1 MKYFRLYLLLFLIPS
16 LCIAQANRLTGTV
29 TGSVVD
35 NHTQEKLQG
44 ANILLVGT
52 KLGTTTDADG
62 KFTITNV
69 LPGVYSTRASLL
81 GYMDAVVTDIV
92 VGNVK
97 PSDITISL
105 TESTIEFG
113 EVEVSTAFFQNTP
126 DIPVSTQIQ
135 SNEEIRRLPGGFEDV
150 VRAVSILPG
159 VAQVQAG
166 RNDLIVRGGA
176 PSENLYII
184 DNIEVPNINH
194 FGTQGASGGP
204 LSYVNLDFVD
214 KTTFSSGGF
223 GVRYGDKL
231 SSVLSI
237 NLRNG
242 RKDRMGGKATIAATQ
257 FGLNLEGPIE
267 ESGTYFFS
275 ARRSYL
281 DFIFKSAGFGFVP
294 EYWDF
299 MGKSNYDLS
308 GSDQLSVVGIAA
320 LDNVRLFNDTDKKRF
335 DNSRILYS
343 KNNAAVFGMS
353 WRHLFTNGF
362 STVTFSQLY
371 TDYKYR
377 QDDTLLNPIFMN
389 NSYEREWSFRGDV
402 TWETVKTTE
411 LSAGIQGKFV
421 GFNSDIVLPPF
432 PSSFGDTVLFNG
444 TLDTTAIKGSAYIQ
458 ASHGFER
465 LRITGGLR
473 ADYFDLIANSFVIA
487 PRFSASY
494 TISPVTTI
502 NASAGRYFQT
512 PSYIW
517 LVANPSN
524 RKLKQIS
531 ADQLVLGV
539 DHIVRSDT
547 KISLEG
553 YLKKYSEYPASASQP
568 YLLLS
573 NTGAGYG
580 GANESFAS
588 FGLDSIVSAG
598 TGTAYG
604 VELFLQ
610 KKLSEI
616 PCYGIVSISYNH
628 SQVKA
633 LDGISRPNSFD
644 QEWILNLG
652 GGYVVN
658 ELWEFSMKFR
668 FATGRP
674 FTPYNADGTQSSI
687 RYNSARIGNNH
698 SLDIRVDR
706 RWMISTWTMI
716 TYIDIQNIYNRK
728 PVDVPRFNQRT
739 KRLEQT
745 GSIGILPS
753 IGISAEF

>member
-1 MKYFRLYLLLFLIPS
+1 MKYCKLFLLLFLVQKF
-16 LCIAQANRLTGTV
+16 LIAQPISGTV
-29 TGSVVD
+29 TGEVID
-35 NHTQEKLQG
+35 NHTKEKLQG
-44 ANILLVGT
+44 VNILIIGT
-52 KLGTTTDADG
+52 KLGTTTNVSG
-62 KFTITNV
+62 MFTILNV
-69 LPGVYSTRASLL
+69 PPGVYSLRASLL
-81 GYMDAVVTDIV
+81 GYMDAVITDLVI
-92 VGNVK
+92 GNVK
-97 PSDITISL
+97 PADVTISL

-113 EVEVSTAFFQNTP
+113 EVEVSTAFFQKTP

-184 DNIEVPNINH
+184 DNIEVSNINH

-214 KTTFSSGGF
+214 NTTFSSGGF

-257 FGLNLEGPIE
+257 FGLNLEGPIQE
-267 ESGTYFFS
+267 RGTYLFS

-299 MGKSNYDLS
+299 MGKSDYNLS
-308 GSDQLSVVGIAA
+308 GSDQLSFVGIAA
-320 LDNVRLFNDTDKKRF
+320 LDNVKLFNDTEKKRF

-343 KNNAAVFGMS
+343 KNNEAVLGMT
-353 WRHLFTNGF
+353 WRHLFTSGF
-362 STVTFSQLY
+362 SSVTFSQLY
-371 TDYKYR
+371 TDYRYR
-377 QDDTLLNPIFMN
+377 QDDTLMNPIFMN
-389 NSYEREWSFRGDV
+389 SSYEREWSLRGDI
-402 TWETVKTTE
+402 TWEVVKTTE
-411 LSAGIQGKFV
+411 LSAGVQGKII
-421 GFNSDIVLPPF
+421 GFNSDIILPPF
-432 PSSFGDTVLFNG
+432 LSSFGDTVSFNG
-444 TLDTTAIKGSAYIQ
+444 KLDTTAIKASGYVQ

-465 LRITGGLR
+465 FRITAGLR
-473 ADYFDLIANSFVIA
+473 ADYFDLIANSVVIA

-494 TISPVTTI
+494 TASPITTM
-502 NASAGRYFQT
+502 NVSAGRYYQT
-512 PSYIW
+512 PSYVW

-524 RKLKQIS
+524 RKLYQIG
-531 ADQLVLGV
+531 ADQLVLGI
-539 DHIVRSDT
+539 DHMVRSDV

-553 YLKKYSEYPASASQP
+553 YLKKYSDYPASTSQP

-588 FGLDSIVSAG
+588 FGLDSLVSAG

-616 PCYGIVSISYNH
+616 PCYGILSVSYNR
-628 SQVKA
+628 SRMKA
-633 LDGISRPNSFD
+633 LDGISRPSSYD

-652 GGYVVN
+652 GGYVLDEV
-658 ELWEFSMKFR
+658 WEFSTKFR

-674 FTPYNADGTQSSI
+674 YTPYNTNGTQSSLL
-687 RYNSARIGNNH
+687 YNSARIGINH
-698 SLDIRVDR
+698 SLDIRADR
-706 RWMISTWTMI
+706 RWMFSTWTMI
-716 TYIDIQNIYNRK
+716 TYIDIQNVYNRK